1 MIVLLR
7 YKSLGYWK
15 NVCCVKKMSEETNKI
30 LEYHVPQLGK
40 ISARL
45 YPLATETYNLLD
57 NYDHIDR
64 MREIDQLGVIRSVY
78 EGAHHSRW
86 EYVMLQLELIYK
98 LRSEKSVKGLF
109 GLNSNINILGKEI
122 SGAEILQIWI
132 LLFNAGH
139 LPGTFATERALLRYC
154 QKHSDLRAI
163 ITKGLPARKQREYF
177 KEILENED
185 IYNFHKILIYF
196 HLGRYR
202 RYSSKIPNFV
212 DFLQEVLNFY
222 IIDSEEH
229 EEKQR
234 NLKNLFHR
242 IRQVSYLFL
251 DSQYGPVPIDFN
263 LSTIFLN
270 FPDHI
275 VPLFKEYDTPII
287 RTLDSLEDLLSINM
301 YHSDKSM
308 RELGFHTKRIEQLIG
323 KEKKDKELTKI
334 TGLQRYL
341 MKDYNDFQ
349 PQSKDWKKAF
359 NIHVLFEILPFPLLT
374 NAFKKN
380 LSYEIEEKWNK
391 KYGTTS
397 CQLALQ
403 AAPTSKHIAIT
414 LSFYPQSQIQKNVE
428 ILGYFLKDLI
438 NLNDKIKNEV
448 HDVPETEVFIDYVF
462 QKPYQELL
470 LSILGYITE
479 EELSFELK
487 DENLFAIFM
496 LAVKGSKNAAKI
508 IKKICKDLNSF
519 NSRSHEL
526 KTLQDSLG
534 NLSHRSELLLSL
546 SSILVYDDKRN
557 HLTDIDGFG
566 LGFKNGSLGV
576 LLVEAKDQRQRA
588 HSDSERQLKETLKK
602 LNFKTSES
610 PDIVQVEKGAYCY
623 LTIDGSSREGDDE
636 SQ

>member
-1 MIVLLR
+1 M
-7 YKSLGYWK
+7 
-15 NVCCVKKMSEETNKI
+15 
-30 LEYHVPQLGK
+30 
-40 ISARL
+40 
-45 YPLATETYNLLD
+45 
-57 NYDHIDR
+57 
-64 MREIDQLGVIRSVY
+64 
-78 EGAHHSRW
+78 
-86 EYVMLQLELIYK
+86 
-98 LRSEKSVKGLF
+98 
-109 GLNSNINILGKEI
+109 
-122 SGAEILQIWI
+122 QIWI

-163 ITKGLPARKQREYF
+163 ITKGLPVGKQREYF

-202 RYSSKIPNFV
+202 GYSSKTPNFV

-275 VPLFKEYDTPII
+275 VPLFKEYNTPII

-308 RELGFHTKRIEQLIG
+308 RELGFHTKRIEQLID
-323 KEKKDKELTKI
+323 KKKKDKELTKI

-341 MKDYNDFQ
+341 MEDYNDFQ
-349 PQSKDWKKAF
+349 PQSMDWKKAF
-359 NIHVLFEILPFPLLT
+359 NIHVLFEIPPFPPLT

-380 LSYEIEEKWNK
+380 LSYEIEKKWNK

-438 NLNDKIKNEV
+438 NLNDKIK
-448 HDVPETEVFIDYVF
+448 
-462 QKPYQELL
+462 K
-470 LSILGYITE
+470 
-479 EELSFELK
+479 
-487 DENLFAIFM
+487 
-496 LAVKGSKNAAKI
+496 
-508 IKKICKDLNSF
+508 
-519 NSRSHEL
+519 
-526 KTLQDSLG
+526 
-534 NLSHRSELLLSL
+534 
-546 SSILVYDDKRN
+546 
-557 HLTDIDGFG
+557 
-566 LGFKNGSLGV
+566 
-576 LLVEAKDQRQRA
+576 
-588 HSDSERQLKETLKK
+588 
-602 LNFKTSES
+602 
-610 PDIVQVEKGAYCY
+610 
-623 LTIDGSSREGDDE
+623 
-636 SQ
+636 